1 MIKSVQHSSKSF
13 FLVACMLNVRIR
25 KLKKEDLHV
34 SQTFD
39 QFQALYSRIRHLNRA
54 TTLMSWDLYTATPK
68 NGYQDMSDTLTYFSS
83 EAFSLSTSEEFL
95 SLLEALSQ
103 PEEFDALSEGMQYTV
118 KTLKTQLEKER
129 RIPKDFFEELISLQ
143 SASMQAW
150 GEAKRAADFS
160 IFAPYLEKLIDR
172 ITRRCAYTDPG
183 KDTYEVLLDQYEKGM
198 DSASI
203 DRVFSELKEGLLP
216 LLDQILSA
224 PQPDDSIFKGYYDPN
239 AQKKV
244 QELLLSYI
252 GFSLESG
259 TVAESE
265 HPFTLGFSKNDVRV
279 TNHFLPDDPLSAMFS
294 AIHEGGH
301 GIFEQNVDS
310 ALQNTAADDC
320 PYMGVHE
327 SQSRFFENVLGRN
340 RNFWLPV
347 YPQIQELLPELKRIS
362 LDDFVREI
370 NHVRNSFIR
379 TDADEV
385 TYPLHII
392 IRYEIEQAIF
402 RDHVPVAHL
411 PELWNQK
418 MQQYLHITPANDA
431 EGILQDMHWSDGSFG
446 YFPSYL
452 LGSIYDG
459 MFLQAIERDLG
470 SIDDLLATG
479 KIQNITHWL
488 NKKIHHY
495 GGLRLPK
502 EVLHEVCHE
511 ELSAQPLLTYFR
523 EKYTELYNL

>member
-1 MIKSVQHSSKSF
+1 M
-13 FLVACMLNVRIR
+13 
-25 KLKKEDLHV
+25 

-39 QFQALYSRIRHLNRA
+39 QFQALYSRIRHFNRA
-54 TTLMSWDLYTATPK
+54 ATLMSWDLYTATPK

-83 EAFSLSTSEEFL
+83 ESFSLSTSDEFRA
-95 SLLEALSQ
+95 LLTSLSQ
-103 PEEFDALSEGMQYTV
+103 PEELNALSEGMQYTV
-118 KTLKTQLEKER
+118 KKLKKQMEKNS
-129 RIPKDFFEELISLQ
+129 RIPKDFYEELISLQ

-150 GEAKRAADFS
+150 EEAKRTADFS
-160 IFAPYLEKLIDR
+160 IFAPYLEKLIDKT
-172 ITRRCAYTDPG
+172 IQRCAYTDPG
-183 KDTYEVLLDQYEKGM
+183 KDTYEVLLDEYEEGM

-203 DRVFSELKEGLLP
+203 DRVFSELKEGLMP
-216 LLDQILSA
+216 LLDQILAA
-224 PQPDDSIFKGYYDPN
+224 PQPDSSLFKGYYDPD

-244 QELLLSYI
+244 QELLLTYI

-265 HPFTLGFSKNDVRV
+265 HPFTLGFSKHDVRV
-279 TNHFLPDDPLSAMFS
+279 TNHFRPDDPLCAMFS

-310 ALQNTAADDC
+310 ALQNTEADDC
-320 PYMGVHE
+320 PFMGVHE
-327 SQSRFFENVLGRN
+327 SQSRFFENMLGRN
-340 RNFWLPV
+340 RNFWLPI

-370 NHVRNSFIR
+370 NHVKNSFIR
-379 TDADEV
+379 TDADEM

-402 RDHVPVAHL
+402 RDHTPVSEL
-411 PELWNQK
+411 PSLWNQK
-418 MQQYLHITPANDA
+418 MQQYLHITPSNDA

-459 MFLQAIERDLG
+459 MFLQAIEHDLG
-470 SIDDLLATG
+470 SIDELLAAG
-479 KIQNITHWL
+479 RILEITHWL
-488 NKKIHHY
+488 NEKIHRY

-502 EVLHEVCHE
+502 DVLREVCHK

-523 EKYTELYNL
+523 EKYTKLYQ